1 MILTI
6 VISIVYQV
14 QVTASSDGDIV
25 LDAVSVPIAV
35 VTHTWGRCL
44 VQAFLM
50 DDSEMAL
57 QLCVCTNV
65 KFCLANLLHL

>member
-6 VISIVYQV
+6 VSCIVYQV
-14 QVTASSDGDIV
+14 QVTASSDCDIV